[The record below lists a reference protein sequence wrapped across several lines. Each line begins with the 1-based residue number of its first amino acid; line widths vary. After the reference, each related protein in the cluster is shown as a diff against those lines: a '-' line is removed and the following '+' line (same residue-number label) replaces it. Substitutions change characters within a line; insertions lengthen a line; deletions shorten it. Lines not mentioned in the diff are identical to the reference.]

1 MEWPDVVECLNKKE
15 TVQVRRVTSNATGV
29 VRCYVANV
37 EVDCAKYE
45 DSGNQHFS
53 SGGKVLYKIDVSPYD
68 LNKFNQVEASLPDGI
83 SMDYIFSSA
92 LANSGNISVIEP
104 ARIATKI
111 SVITGQLPVKV
122 DVSTQIIE
130 IATH

>member
-1 MEWPDVVECLNKKE
+1 M
-15 TVQVRRVTSNATGV
+15 TRSTSRSTGV
-29 VRCYVANV
+29 VTCYVAGAV
-37 EVDCAKYE
+37 VDCAKYD

-68 LNKFNQVEASLPDGI
+68 LNKYNQVISSLAQSSTEGI
-83 SMDYIFSSA
+83 SMDYTFSSA
-92 LANSGNISVIEP
+92 FANTGNISVIEP

-111 SVITGQLPVKV
+111 SVVTGEVPVKT